1 MAVKAECI
9 YEIPVRQSKETMRAE
24 IELLTKH
31 RQQSERVFGAIS
43 QGYKVQETVNRLR
56 NGDSMETI
64 AEWLD
69 QIASQA
75 TGSSQHTTTFP
86 LNNNNST
93 FGNTLRM
100 AESVGNYIG
109 FGGSDASDDLSGR
122 QTWNPW
128 QTSESPYLHSTPA
141 YSIQGED
148 AMYWTSDHQSHQRSL
163 DAPMSRPL
171 VGVWSQRPV
180 NEADVQMSR
189 GLGQQQVLGQY
200 LDGYPSRQGSPSV
213 TWTEVAQDIRLVEHL
228 MALYFCWEYPTFASL
243 SKEHFIADFRA
254 GLPRYCSPLLVNA
267 MLALGCRFSDLPDSR
282 VDPTDPTTS
291 GDHFF
296 AEAKRLLAEDDHS
309 SLTTIQAIVLMSIR
323 EISCGRNTESF
334 YYAGQAIRLAV
345 EAGLHMEPNMQ
356 DGEPSQR
363 VEEGVRAATFW
374 GAFALD
380 Q

>member
-1 MAVKAECI
+1 
-9 YEIPVRQSKETMRAE
+9 MRAE

-56 NGDSMETI
+56 NGHSLEAI

-75 TGSSQHTTTFP
+75 TGSSQHITTFP
-86 LNNNNST
+86 SSNNDSG

-100 AESVGNYIG
+100 AESVGNCIG
-109 FGGSDASDDLSGR
+109 FGGSDASDDPSGR
-122 QTWNPW
+122 QTWSPW
-128 QTSESPYLHSTPA
+128 QTSESPYPHSTPA

-148 AMYWTSDHQSHQRSL
+148 AINWTSDLQSHHRSL

-180 NEADVQMSR
+180 NEEDVQMSR
-189 GLGQQQVLGQY
+189 GLGQQRVLGEY
-200 LDGYPSRQGSPSV
+200 LDGYPSRQGSPNR
-213 TWTEVAQDIRLVEHL
+213 TWTEVTQDVRLVEHL

-243 SKEHFIADFRA
+243 SKEHFIADFRV

-267 MLALGCRFSDLPDSR
+267 MLALGCRFSDLPESR
-282 VDPTDPTTS
+282 VDPTDLTTS

-323 EISCGRNTESF
+323 EISCGRDTESF

-345 EAGLHMEPNMQ
+345 EAGLHMEPDEQ
-356 DGEPSQR
+356 DGKPSQHGG
-363 VEEGVRAATFW
+363 EGVRAATFW